1 MFLLFLPL
9 QSTVCHDHT
18 SIICPTCPRVKGQ
31 FSALPLSLLPNP
43 HFVGCRRL
51 PKLSVKF
58 NPPAFFAVLTCCSAH
73 PLLTTGHSPRLIS
86 LHLQLSNCASMSRS
100 TSALRHHPT
109 DRFVFSDIPPSIP
122 ECVSLDPSLQSVLHI
137 QRRFR
142 REVRHAFPTETNVA
156 PSAESVASLHTIIY
170 NADVPFNGNHPSSG
184 FIDAVLQTGFVNDLL
199 YCFRLATRSDPS
211 KHPGRFNVS
220 RLLALL
226 HVYVTTSDRLAAR
239 LAENHLTIP
248 LLFTPLPSRQA
259 TDVVIPLIEEV
270 LHSAQETSNFE
281 IASLGEFSNVIS
293 RLSPF
298 QLGAICRVFSLFLDD
313 RDSIYVC
320 SSADSSYSSSLY
332 HSASSGSDWRRI
344 DNPQDVCK
352 SRRSYLDPRG
362 KLTRDRNHAAL
373 LTVPCLLE
381 KLVKIISIPP
391 PCGYD
396 ISIVDE
402 TLRRGIDFLGSEISD
417 IFNSNDPAPF
427 SVAIATAAA
436 EALNNPSNNSNIDP
450 SQRRDELILTR
461 LRQHILVLVYKRLVG
476 SHLNDNFLTHIDTW
490 EVLDLRI
497 EEAKQRWTETGSP
510 VQTLNDQSVPCQN
523 PNQPVS
529 RQARNILQA
538 RDALESLRAQMSNLE
553 INPAQDVQA
562 AQQAV
567 LLAAQEALD
576 EATQL
581 AASFAAVA
589 GDAEIFAQQM
599 MAAAHA
605 AAADA
610 AALLAES
617 TVPTS
622 TNVETSA
629 GNYDESGSVIGSA
642 EETQVRQISSELEAN
657 IDSEIY
663 TGASHQSHTLQSAN
677 SVVEEAASLG
687 STSGQDSEDITVR
700 APLEAAEVLVTGQ
713 GSSGS
718 VNNNEADS
726 EASIE
731 NDTMEVGAPPQHN
744 IIPEDGGGGNNMA
757 TETGLPQ
764 NAVNEHG
771 ALGNKVDELIRHN
784 MLWITSNMMLTH
796 TAEAL
801 SVLYSLL
808 SGKRGTE
815 VRDRLIQLGI
825 VDIMRCMLDAFEWK
839 DARNETRTEDMLKVH
854 LLRVIHYI
862 CDGIEDNVLGD
873 PSKAGRCMLFT
884 KGEFEVIQTIEDG
897 TWQEKYVVAPVGTS
911 AVKSALL
918 LSTERDKRELGEA
931 SSESKIFRDS
941 VLTHFC
947 PIHEECRIC
956 NATPAQESPA
966 CESED
971 GKKNSVP
978 NAERGLM
985 MKIVGIL
992 MKTLS
997 SDEVNI
1003 GRRYLLSGCVETFQ
1017 RCAST
1022 AEKTFVG
1029 RQGLVEHLVRQLC
1042 ESFKLMSHKNQFRQT
1057 SFDLLGHLVKW
1068 NRDLFGLMNE
1078 LLTREH
1084 AVLSQLLQVVSER
1097 LIDSNV
1103 FVRSIALSLERFR
1116 AEDVLGIYDEPY
1128 SFKDCVLW
1136 TFLAEWRARII
1147 FDLMRS
1153 VHVDD
1158 VDYEN
1163 ISCVNTTLIMFVLYG
1178 GDSEQKLDALL
1189 KEIGEIMLTALEHSE
1204 LEPDVNLNGLSGS
1217 RYTYGN
1223 VVRVTDAIQNFKAV
1237 VQFWMEYYIY
1247 QASDVT
1253 SLEIS
1258 TDLAFVSFVSMAHM
1272 LLRRLEHL
1280 DKTVKEKAGRN

>member
-1 MFLLFLPL
+1 ML
-9 QSTVCHDHT
+9 
-18 SIICPTCPRVKGQ
+18 
-31 FSALPLSLLPNP
+31 
-43 HFVGCRRL
+43 
-51 PKLSVKF
+51 
-58 NPPAFFAVLTCCSAH
+58 
-73 PLLTTGHSPRLIS
+73 
-86 LHLQLSNCASMSRS
+86 RS
-100 TSALRHHPT
+100 TSALRRHPT
-109 DRFVFSDIPPSIP
+109 DRFVFSDAPPSIP
-122 ECVSLDPSLQSVLHI
+122 KRVSLDPSLQSVLHI

-142 REVRHAFPTETNVA
+142 REVRHAFPVETNVV

-170 NADVPFNGNHPSSG
+170 NADVPFNGNHPSSD

-199 YCFRLATRSDPS
+199 YCFRLATRADPS
-211 KHPGRFNVS
+211 KHPGRFNLS

-281 IASLGEFSNVIS
+281 IASLGEFSSVIN

-298 QLGAICRVFSLFLDD
+298 QLGAMCRVFSLFLDD

-373 LTVPCLLE
+373 LSVPYLLE

-402 TLRRGIDFLGSEISD
+402 TLRRGIDFLGSEISGV
-417 IFNSNDPAPF
+417 FNNNDPAPF

-436 EALNNPSNNSNIDP
+436 EALNNPNNNSNIDS

-497 EEAKQRWTETGSP
+497 EEAKQRWAETGSP
-510 VQTLNDQSVPCQN
+510 VQTLNDDPVSCQN
-523 PNQPVS
+523 PDQPVS
-529 RQARNILQA
+529 RQDQNILQA
-538 RDALESLRAQMSNLE
+538 RNALESLRVQMSNLE

-562 AQQAV
+562 MQQAV
-567 LLAAQEALD
+567 LLAAQDALD

-589 GDAEIFAQQM
+589 GDAEMFAQQM

-610 AALLAES
+610 AVLLAES

-622 TNVETSA
+622 TTVETSA
-629 GNYDESGSVIGSA
+629 GNHEASESVTGSA
-642 EETQVRQISSELEAN
+642 EGTQDQQTNSELEVSSE
-657 IDSEIY
+657 SEIP
-663 TGASHQSHTLQSAN
+663 TGASHQSHTSPSSN
-677 SVVEEAASLG
+677 SLVEEAVSSG
-687 STSGQDSEDITVR
+687 STTEQNSEDIIVR
-700 APLEAAEVLVTGQ
+700 APVESVEVLVAEQ
-713 GSSGS
+713 ESSGS
-718 VNNNEADS
+718 ASNSDADPEAL
-726 EASIE
+726 IE
-731 NDTMEVGAPPQHN
+731 NDPMEVGSPPQDNANTEHV
-744 IIPEDGGGGNNMA
+744 GGGGNTA

-771 ALGNKVDELIRHN
+771 ALGSKVDELIRHN

-815 VRDRLIQLGI
+815 VRDRLIQLGV
-825 VDIMRCMLDAFEWK
+825 VDIMRCMLDAFEWE

-873 PSKAGRCMLFT
+873 PSRADRCLLFT
-884 KGEFEVIQTIEDG
+884 KGEFEVIQAIEDG
-897 TWQEKYVVAPVGTS
+897 TWQEKYVVAPVGTC
-911 AVKSALL
+911 AVKAALL
-918 LSTERDKRELGEA
+918 LITERDKRESGEA
-931 SSESKIFRDS
+931 SSGSKVLKDS

-947 PIHEECRIC
+947 PIHADCRIC
-956 NATPAQESPA
+956 DATPAQESTAREP
-966 CESED
+966 EG
-971 GKKNSVP
+971 GKKKFVP
-978 NAERGLM
+978 NVERGLM

-1017 RCAST
+1017 RCASM

-1084 AVLSQLLQVVSER
+1084 AVFSQLLEVVSER

-1116 AEDVLGIYDEPY
+1116 AEDALGFYDEPY
-1128 SFKDCVLW
+1128 RFKDCVLW

-1189 KEIGEIMLTALEHSE
+1189 KEIGKIMLAALKQSE
-1204 LEPDVNLNGLSGS
+1204 LEPDVNLNELSGS
-1217 RYTYGN
+1217 RYAHGN
-1223 VVRVTDAIQNFKAV
+1223 VVKVTDAIQNFKAV
-1237 VQFWMEYYIY
+1237 VQFWMEYYTY

-1258 TDLAFVSFVSMAHM
+1258 TDLAFVNFVSMAHM

-1280 DKTVKEKAGRN
+1280 DKTIKEKAGKN